1 MLAMLQEFVAS
12 GNVSGAAQRLPTDKL
27 AVDLSTELLS
37 LRPGAGEEWASIAG
51 NASSNVTVR
60 SHALVRRLMQFKTN
74 HHTHVA
80 AFIEQLQGSPPSSAA
95 LEKLEDHRAALRAA
109 SAIMGDASLSRGSD
123 IFTGAMTAC
132 VEDKNSAKDMAAHAA
147 AGLSTVDIF
156 YSDVLSVGGIVAST
170 NSVLGD
176 KSAAGPED
184 FLQAMSVC
192 QDYLQDYAGAY
203 TRSPR
208 LPADVV
214 DSSLELLSTCVRS
227 RLAGHLPR

>member
-1 MLAMLQEFVAS
+1 M
-12 GNVSGAAQRLPTDKL
+12 
-27 AVDLSTELLS
+27 
-37 LRPGAGEEWASIAG
+37 
-51 NASSNVTVR
+51 
-60 SHALVRRLMQFKTN
+60 RRLMQFKTN

-132 VEDKNSAKDMAAHAA
+132 VEDNNSAKDMAAHAA

-176 KSAAGPED
+176 KSAAGPKISCRQCRSARIICKTMLEHTPVRQD
-184 FLQAMSVC
+184 FL
-192 QDYLQDYAGAY
+192 L
-203 TRSPR
+203 T
-208 LPADVV
+208 L
-214 DSSLELLSTCVRS
+214 LTLLSSSCQH
-227 RLAGHLPR
+227 A